1 MERFRVVGGT
11 SLRGEV
17 SVVGAKN
24 SALKLMAGALL
35 AVGRT
40 DLTNVPAIVDVTI
53 MAELLRRLGCVVD
66 YDDAAGVVG
75 IDVPERIG
83 HRADYELVR
92 ALRASICV
100 LGPLVARCGE
110 ADVAVPG
117 GDAIGS
123 RGLDLHAA
131 GLEALGATVHVT
143 HGYLIA
149 EAPNGLHGA
158 DIRLDFPS
166 VGATENVLMAA
177 VLASGQ
183 TRVTNAAREPE
194 IVDIAAFLSK
204 MGARIAGAGTS
215 VIVVEGVSALTP
227 VSHHVVPDRIAAGTW
242 AFAAAT
248 TGGDVEVVGGVAGHL
263 GTALDPVDRRRLPD
277 HDNGPRVSGGC
288 ERSLLGVRCGHAA
301 LPRFPTDLQPFALT
315 YNAVARGSA
324 MVTEN
329 LFEARFRTVQEL
341 ARLGLTPA
349 SMVTTSCCTAS
360 NGSPVP
366 PSMPA
371 TSGPGLP
378 WSSRAWSPMG
388 SRLSAGPITST
399 AVTRGSTRR
408 CADSEPSSPANRMRP
423 CTSEVLVRRGSLGRP
438 SCDVTIVTARSMIV
452 RPQKG

>member
-1 MERFRVVGGT
+1 VKERFRVVGGT

-17 SVVGAKN
+17 PVVGAKN

-40 DLTNVPAIVDVTI
+40 TLTNVPAIVDVTI
-53 MAELLRRLGCVVD
+53 MAELLRRLGCTVD
-66 YDDAAGVVG
+66 YDAAVGVVG
-75 IDVPERIG
+75 IDVPDHIG

-117 GDAIGS
+117 GDEIGS

-131 GLEALGATVHVT
+131 GLEALGASVHVT

-149 EAPNGLHGA
+149 KAPSGLRGA
-158 DIRLDFPS
+158 EIRLDFPS

-177 VLASGQ
+177 VLASGA

-204 MGARIAGAGTS
+204 MGARIEGAGTS
-215 VIVVEGVSALTP
+215 VVEVEGVSALTP

-248 TGGDVEVVGGVAGHL
+248 TGGDVEVVGAVPGHL
-263 GTALDPVDRRRLPD
+263 GMALDLLADAGSVITATDRGFRVAANGRRSAFDVATLPYP
-277 HDNGPRVSGGC
+277 G
-288 ERSLLGVRCGHAA
+288 
-301 LPRFPTDLQPFALT
+301 FPTDLQPFALA
-315 YNAVARGSA
+315 YNAVAQGSA

-341 ARLGLTPA
+341 ARLGADARVDGHHVMLHGVKRLSGAPVEA
-349 SMVTTSCCTAS
+349 SDIRSGAALVIAGLVADGITT
-360 NGSPVP
+360 V
-366 PSMPA
+366 
-371 TSGPGLP
+371 
-378 WSSRAWSPMG
+378 SRAHHIDRG
-388 SRLSAGPITST
+388 YAGFDEALRRLGAD
-399 AVTRGSTRR
+399 VTR
-408 CADSEPSSPANRMRP
+408 EPDEAPY
-423 CTSEVLVRRGSLGRP
+423 
-438 SCDVTIVTARSMIV
+438 I
-452 RPQKG
+452 